1 MSRFIDRP
9 RYVCSLGGGLETL
22 HALPRTVP
30 IVHASSGCGANISN
44 ATNPGGGHFGSGYV
58 SGTALPSTNVIERDI
73 VFGGEDRLKEQI
85 KSTLEIVDGDLYVV
99 VTGCMVEMIGDDVK
113 RVTREFSDDGHPILV
128 AETGGFRGN
137 SFTGYDLI
145 LETLFREFVL
155 KKEEKK
161 EDVVNIFG
169 VVPAQDAFYKGN
181 LRELKTLL
189 SKLGLK
195 VNTIFGEGETL
206 EDLKNI
212 GDAKLNIVVSD
223 FYGVDPA
230 KVFEEV
236 HGTPYIVTSIPIGA
250 RASEEFV
257 SLVAESLGL
266 EDKLTEKVIKEEKGI
281 YYDYLERI
289 VDIVNDVDLQRYG
302 IVVGDANY
310 GPAVTKFISDEL
322 GWIPSLTVITD
333 ILEDEQKEKLLE
345 RFEDYESGLKP
356 TVVFDTDTSS
366 VKRHLKKVWPQN
378 NGSKYFDSFG
388 PAVIIGSSFER
399 DLSEEF
405 GYPLLNVSFPVT
417 SRVSLSRAYAGFRGG
432 INLVEDLIT
441 LLVSGR

>member
-1 MSRFIDRP
+1 MSKFIDRP

-30 IVHASSGCGANISN
+30 IVHASSGCGSNISN
-44 ATNPGGGHFGSGYV
+44 ATNPGGGHFGSGYI

-73 VFGGEDRLKEQI
+73 VFGGEDRLREQI
-85 KSTLEIVDGDLYVV
+85 QSTLEIVDGDLYVV
-99 VTGCMVEMIGDDVK
+99 VTGCVVEMIGDDVK
-113 RVTREFSDDGHPILV
+113 RVVSEFSEEEKPVLV
-128 AETGGFRGN
+128 VETGGFRGN
-137 SFTGYDLI
+137 SYTGYDLI
-145 LETLFREFVL
+145 LETLFREFVVNKEG
-155 KKEEKK
+155 KKA
-161 EDVVNIFG
+161 DVVNIFG
-169 VVPAQDAFYKGN
+169 LVPAQDAFYKGN
-181 LRELKTLL
+181 LRELKNLV
-189 SKLGLK
+189 SKLGVK

-212 GDAKLNIVVSD
+212 GDAKLNIVISD
-223 FYGVDPA
+223 FYGVNPA

-236 HGTPYIVTSIPIGA
+236 HGTPYIVAPIPIGA

-257 SLVAESLGL
+257 QAVGKAL
-266 EDKLTEKVIKEEKGI
+266 EVKEDVIEKVIKEEKEI

-310 GPAVTKFISDEL
+310 GPAVSRFISDEL

-333 ILEDEQKEKLLE
+333 ILEKEQEEQLLE
-345 RFEDYESGLKP
+345 RFDNYASGLKP
-356 TVVFDTDTSS
+356 KVVFDTDTSAVRRS
-366 VKRHLKKVWPQN
+366 LKSIWPQN

-388 PAVIIGSSFER
+388 PAVIIGSSLER
-399 DLSEEF
+399 DLAEEF

-417 SRVSLSRAYAGFRGG
+417 TRASLSRAYAGFRGG
-432 INLVEDLIT
+432 INLVEDLIS

>member
-1 MSRFIDRP
+1 MSKFVDRP

-30 IVHASSGCGANISN
+30 IVHASSGCGSNISN

-58 SGTALPSTNVIERDI
+58 AGTALPSTNVIERDI

-85 KSTLEIVDGDLYVV
+85 QSTLEIVDGDLYVV
-99 VTGCMVEMIGDDVK
+99 VTGCVVEMIGDDVK
-113 RVTREFSDDGHPILV
+113 RVVSEFSEEGKPILV
-128 AETGGFRGN
+128 VETGGFRGN

-145 LETLFREFVL
+145 LETLFREFVE

-169 VVPAQDAFYKGN
+169 LVPAQDAFYKGN
-181 LRELKTLL
+181 LRELKNLI
-189 SKLGLK
+189 SKLGFK
-195 VNTIFGEGETL
+195 VNTIFGERETL

-212 GDAKLNIVVSD
+212 GDARLNIVISD
-223 FYGVDPA
+223 LYGVNPA

-236 HGTPYIVTSIPIGA
+236 HGTPYIIAPIPIGA
-250 RASEEFV
+250 RASEEFIKAV
-257 SLVAESLGL
+257 GKALDVNE
-266 EDKLTEKVIKEEKGI
+266 EVIEKVIKEEKEI

-333 ILEDEQKEKLLE
+333 ILEKEQEDQLLE
-345 RFEDYESGLKP
+345 RFENYASGLKP
-356 TVVFDTDTSS
+356 KVVFDTDTSAVRRS
-366 VKRHLKKVWPQN
+366 LKTIWPQN

-388 PAVIIGSSFER
+388 PAVIIGSSLER
-399 DLSEEF
+399 DLAEEF

-417 SRVSLSRAYAGFRGG
+417 TRVSLSRAYAGFRGG
-432 INLVEDLIT
+432 INLVEDLIS
-441 LLVSGR
+441 LLVRGR